1 VKRRLLLGCGMLAA
15 ALLAAQPALAEP
27 PVITATPPVM
37 KTGATITFEAT
48 PADPADAWDLDGDGV
63 ADKIGSPVTWAY
75 GQPGPVTVTLYAPDG
90 QRTMPIQLIGPSAS
104 FVSYPAAPI
113 AGEPVQFVYSSHE
126 ATDEIEWDLNG
137 DGLFTDAKGA
147 LATTTFALPG
157 TYAVSLGVT
166 GIEEPPPPA
175 HSTSTQLVKVI
186 APPGPV
192 RPSAARPH
200 IMSPFPVV
208 RITGKVGRKGAR
220 IKRLTVRAPYGATVR
235 IRCRGGG
242 CPFRRSS
249 RTLALAGKAKTP
261 SKTIRIKRL
270 EHRLLHGGASIK
282 VFVSRQGEIGKYTRF
297 LIRKGKAPRRTDL
310 CLDPGST
317 SPSECPTS

>member
-1 VKRRLLLGCGMLAA
+1 VLTA
-15 ALLAAQPALAEP
+15 ALLAAQPALADP
-27 PVITATPPVM
+27 PVITATPAVM

-48 PADPADAWDLDGDGV
+48 PADPGDAWDLDGDGV
-63 ADKIGSPVTWAY
+63 ADKVGSPVTWAY

-90 QRTMPIQLIGPSAS
+90 QQATKPIQLIGPSAS
-104 FVSYPAAPI
+104 FVSYPAAPV

-126 ATDEIEWDLNG
+126 ATAAIEWDVNG
-137 DGLFTDAKGA
+137 DGLFTDAQGA

-157 TYAVSLGVT
+157 TYAVSLAVT

-175 HSTSTQLVKVI
+175 RSTATQLVKVI

-192 RPSAARPH
+192 RPSRARPR

-208 RITGKVGRKGAR
+208 RIAGKIGGKGAL
-220 IKRLTVRAPYGATVR
+220 IKRLTVRAPYGSTVR

-242 CPFRRSS
+242 GPFRRSS
-249 RTLALAGKAKTP
+249 RTLVLAGKAKTP
-261 SKTIRIKRL
+261 SKTVRIKRL
-270 EHRLLHGGASIK
+270 EHRLLRGGASIK

-310 CLDPGST
+310 CLAPGAT